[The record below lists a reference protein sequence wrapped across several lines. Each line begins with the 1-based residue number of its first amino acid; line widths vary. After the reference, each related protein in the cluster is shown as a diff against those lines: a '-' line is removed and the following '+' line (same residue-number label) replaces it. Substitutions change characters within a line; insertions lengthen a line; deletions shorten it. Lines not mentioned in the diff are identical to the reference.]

1 MARKPSAPTY
11 QPADLT
17 VEQIS
22 RAIPRLQKR
31 ISDLERLD
39 FSQMHERGGA
49 DIQGI
54 KVSIEQTLEEIFGN
68 YSTEYRRYGPA
79 AILSGGPIPI
89 SYVGARGGRQG
100 TDHRPYYEKSR
111 QQSIAL
117 LKHAIQGLEERKDDI
132 GSSVQMLEDHSTTED
147 APDLSQRIFV
157 VHGRDGE
164 PREAVARFLQKL
176 GLEPIILHEQPNKG
190 RTLITKFHDEASD
203 IGFAIILTTPDDV
216 GGLDG
221 AEQKRRARQNVIF
234 ELGFFIGRLGS
245 DRVAALIGNEVERPS
260 DFEGVVYI
268 PIEADWRLPL
278 CNELRAAGYDIDLNK
293 VL

>member
-1 MARKPSAPTY
+1 MARQPPPPAY
-11 QPADLT
+11 RPADLT
-17 VEQIS
+17 VDQIS

-31 ISDLERLD
+31 IADLEKLD

-68 YSTEYRRYGPA
+68 YSTEYRRYSPA
-79 AILSGGPIPI
+79 AVLSGGPLSMSLP
-89 SYVGARGGRQG
+89 GRGGRQG
-100 TDHRPYYEKSR
+100 TDHRPYYEKSK

-117 LKHAIQGLEERKDDI
+117 LRQAIQGLEERREDM
-132 GSSVQMLEDHSTTED
+132 GSD
-147 APDLSQRIFV
+147 AEPREPDLSEYSPKLSQKIFV

-164 PREAVARFLQKL
+164 PREAIARFLQKL
-176 GLEPIILHEQPNKG
+176 GLEPVILHEQANKG
-190 RTLITKFHDEASD
+190 RALITKFHDVASD
-203 IGFAIILTTPDDV
+203 IGFAIILMTPDDV

-221 AEQKRRARQNVIF
+221 GEQHRRARQNVIF
-234 ELGFFIGRLGS
+234 ELGFFIGKLGS
-245 DRVAALIGNEVERPS
+245 ERVAALVSNEVERPS

-268 PIEADWRLPL
+268 PIEDDWRLPL
-278 CNELRAAGYDIDLNK
+278 CKELREAGYNIDLNK